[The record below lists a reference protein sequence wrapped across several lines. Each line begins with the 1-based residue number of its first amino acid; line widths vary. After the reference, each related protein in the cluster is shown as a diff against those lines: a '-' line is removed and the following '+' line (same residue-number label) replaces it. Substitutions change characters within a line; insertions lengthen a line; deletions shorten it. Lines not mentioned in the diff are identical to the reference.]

1 MDTIRRHL
9 LAPLASLARKERV
22 IVVSGARQTGKTT
35 LCEFQLPGELR
46 VPHAYVSFDDPDERL
61 RFQKGAVSVL
71 ESYDVPLVVLDEIQK
86 TPFLFDPLKLVSDR
100 ARKQGGKG
108 PVFVLT
114 GSSQFLL
121 MKDIRETLAGRVSL
135 LNLHPFSLSELSGS
149 AGPSLLPLIFREKG
163 IPRGE
168 LKRFVAVPS
177 ERTRKAMLLT
187 AEHREWGGFPPVWHR
202 KDRDDK
208 IRWLRDYRR
217 TYLERD
223 IADVGQVADLD
234 AFALTQKILCARTG
248 NILSLSDVSRD
259 VSLSVNTVKRYL
271 GLLSRSFQCHLLP
284 PFFEN
289 VGKRLV
295 KSPKVFFSDPG
306 LSRVVLGEMSIG
318 AGAAYESWVF
328 SELMKWAALQ
338 TPEPELFHYRTAAG
352 LEIDFLV
359 AMRGNILPIEVKNRE
374 KISSVDGRS
383 VETFLNEHPRAT
395 RVGLVV
401 YPGRELAEIR
411 KRVWAVPDWYLFGGI
426 AED

>member
-1 MDTIRRHL
+1 MDTIRRQL

-46 VPHAYVSFDDPDERL
+46 VPRAYVSFDDPDERL
-61 RFQKGAVSVL
+61 RFQKGAVSIL

-100 ARKQGGKG
+100 TRKQGGKG

-121 MKDIRETLAGRVSL
+121 KKDVRETLAGRVSL

-149 AGPSLLPLIFREKG
+149 AGRSLLTRIFREKG
-163 IPRGE
+163 MPRE
-168 LKRFVAVPS
+168 EPERIVAIPS
-177 ERTRKAMLLT
+177 ERTRKATHLA

-202 KDRDDK
+202 KDREEK

-234 AFALTQKILCARTG
+234 MFALTQKILCARTG
-248 NILSLSDVSRD
+248 NTLSLSEVSRD

-306 LSRVVLGEMSIG
+306 LSRAILGEMSIG

-328 SELMKWAALQ
+328 SELMKWTALQ
-338 TPEPELFHYRTAAG
+338 TPEPELFYYRTAAG

-374 KISSVDGRS
+374 RISSIDGRG

-395 RVGLVV
+395 RLGLVV
-401 YPGRELAEIR
+401 YTGRELAEVR
-411 KRVWAVPDWYLFGGI
+411 NRVWAVPDWYLFGGV
-426 AED
+426 AEG

>member
-71 ESYDVPLVVLDEIQK
+71 ESYGAPLVVLDEIQK

-121 MKDIRETLAGRVSL
+121 MKDVRETLAGRVSL

-149 AGPSLLPLIFREKG
+149 AGPSLLPGIFREKG

-168 LKRFVAVPS
+168 RKRFVAIPS
-177 ERTRKAMLLT
+177 DRTRKAMHRAT
-187 AEHREWGGFPPVWHR
+187 EHREWGGFPPVWHR
-202 KDRDDK
+202 EDREEK

-248 NILSLSDVSRD
+248 NLLSLSDVSRD

-289 VGKRLV
+289 IGKRLV

-306 LSRVVLGEMSIG
+306 LSRVILGEMSIG

-352 LEIDFLV
+352 LEVDFLV
-359 AMRGNILPIEVKNRE
+359 AMRGGILPIEVKNRE
-374 KISSVDGRS
+374 KISSIDGRS

-401 YPGRELAEIR
+401 YPGREFAEIR

-426 AED
+426 AEE